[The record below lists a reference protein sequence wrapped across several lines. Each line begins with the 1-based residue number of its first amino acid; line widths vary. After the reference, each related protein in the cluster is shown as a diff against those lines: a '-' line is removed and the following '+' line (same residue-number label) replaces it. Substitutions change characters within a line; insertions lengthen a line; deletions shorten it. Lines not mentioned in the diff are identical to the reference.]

1 MTDSTTDPDCPFCKI
16 VAGTI
21 GARTV
26 YEDDHALAFLDL
38 TAWQR
43 GHTLVIPK
51 RHTPNLLTG
60 PSLLVDIAP
69 AIEATARLLVDRLG
83 ADGLNLVS
91 SAGEAAGQTVHHL
104 HVHLVPR
111 YADRP
116 GLAHLVEPQEVSGAE
131 LDALHAQITGSR

>member
-1 MTDSTTDPDCPFCKI
+1 MTDFTADPDCPFCLI

-26 YEDDHALAFLDL
+26 YEDDHALSFLDL

-60 PSLLVDIAP
+60 PSLLTDIAP

-116 GLAHLVEPQEVSGAE
+116 GLAHLVEPQEVSAAE
-131 LDALHAQITGSR
+131 LDAV